1 MSCANP
7 ISELNFK
14 KERSEMRKMGD
25 DDPPSLEYI
34 EDPYYPK
41 TETMTPSL
49 DDDEEVTEFDHRSL
63 YDDDVDETGE
73 GICREWSP
81 ETELYLRSLPLE
93 QIFSI
98 SDVSTD
104 DTDDYQRAE
113 ADLSSIRPNC
123 DANGNG
129 GRNGLLNSR
138 RQIKI
143 LGKLF
148 NRQSIRDVK
157 VTFIDFS
164 KPYLAKISS
173 NDNYKNFLNIGSR
186 GTVLRWFALNF
197 TCATFYLIGAVCCCC
212 GLLNYD
218 LCCFLLGHSVY
229 ILNHS
234 SASSSA
240 ICVHSH

>member
-14 KERSEMRKMGD
+14 KERSEIRKMGD

-63 YDDDVDETGE
+63 YDDDVDDGV
-73 GICREWSP
+73 CREWSP

-98 SDVSTD
+98 SDVTTD
-104 DTDDYQRAE
+104 DTDDYQKAE
-113 ADLSSIRPNC
+113 AELSSIRPNC
-123 DANGNG
+123 DSNGNG
-129 GRNGLLNSR
+129 GGGSNGLLNSR

-186 GTVLRWFALNF
+186 GMLVCYFLSALNF
-197 TCATFYLIGAVCCCC
+197 TCSDCCCC
-212 GLLNYD
+212 CCFGLLNYG
-218 LCCFLLGHSVY
+218 LYCFVGSLF
-229 ILNHS
+229 IF
-234 SASSSA
+234 
-240 ICVHSH
+240 

>member
-1 MSCANP
+1 
-7 ISELNFK
+7 
-14 KERSEMRKMGD
+14 MRKMGD

-49 DDDEEVTEFDHRSL
+49 DDEEVTEFDHRSL
-63 YDDDVDETGE
+63 YDDDD

-81 ETELYLRSLPLE
+81 ETELYLRSLPLD

-98 SDVSTD
+98 SDD
-104 DTDDYQRAE
+104 HEDTSDYQKAE
-113 ADLSSIRPNC
+113 AELGSINPNC
-123 DANGNG
+123 DSKG
-129 GRNGLLNSR
+129 NGLLNSSK
-138 RQIKI
+138 QIKI
-143 LGKLF
+143 LGRLF

-186 GTVLRWFALNF
+186 GINDFLVVFFFVWFSF
-197 TCATFYLIGAVCCCC
+197 LI
-212 GLLNYD
+212 
-218 LCCFLLGHSVY
+218 
-229 ILNHS
+229 
-234 SASSSA
+234 
-240 ICVHSH
+240 

>member
-7 ISELNFK
+7 ISEVNFN
-14 KERSEMRKMGD
+14 KEQSEMRKMGD
-25 DDPPSLEYI
+25 EDPPSLEYI

-63 YDDDVDETGE
+63 YDDDVDGTGD
-73 GICREWSP
+73 GMCREWSP

-104 DTDDYQRAE
+104 DMDDYQRAE
-113 ADLSSIRPNC
+113 ADLGSIRPNC

-129 GRNGLLNSR
+129 GKGLLNSR

-186 GTVLRWFALNF
+186 GMVGFSCSDWWLLLLLLLRFIKL
-197 TCATFYLIGAVCCCC
+197 
-212 GLLNYD
+212 
-218 LCCFLLGHSVY
+218 
-229 ILNHS
+229 
-234 SASSSA
+234 
-240 ICVHSH
+240 

>member
-14 KERSEMRKMGD
+14 KDRSEIRKMGD

-63 YDDDVDETGE
+63 YDDDCDET

-98 SDVSTD
+98 GDTTTD
-104 DTDDYQRAE
+104 DTDDYQKAE
-113 ADLSSIRPNC
+113 AELSSIQPNC
-123 DANGNG
+123 DSNG
-129 GRNGLLNSR
+129 NGLLNSR

-186 GTVLRWFALNF
+186 GTVFFLLLLFFLSF
-197 TCATFYLIGAVCCCC
+197 EFSLVDLGCCC
-212 GLLNYD
+212 
-218 LCCFLLGHSVY
+218 
-229 ILNHS
+229 
-234 SASSSA
+234 
-240 ICVHSH
+240 

>member
-1 MSCANP
+1 
-7 ISELNFK
+7 
-14 KERSEMRKMGD
+14 MRKMGD

-49 DDDEEVTEFDHRSL
+49 DEEEITEFDHRSL
-63 YDDDVDETGE
+63 YDDDDDDGM
-73 GICREWSP
+73 CREWSP

-98 SDVSTD
+98 SEDHTD
-104 DTDDYQRAE
+104 SDDLQKAE
-113 ADLSSIRPNC
+113 AELSSINPNC
-123 DANGNG
+123 DSNGNG
-129 GRNGLLNSR
+129 ILNSSK
-138 RQIKI
+138 QIKI
-143 LGKLF
+143 LGRLF

-186 GTVLRWFALNF
+186 G
-197 TCATFYLIGAVCCCC
+197 IS
-212 GLLNYD
+212 LL
-218 LCCFLLGHSVY
+218 LFFGV
-229 ILNHS
+229 
-234 SASSSA
+234 
-240 ICVHSH
+240 VF